1 MHSTSRAAFAAIA
14 LSLAAP
20 AARAQSPAPAPAGV
34 PKLAYIN
41 LQAILGQ
48 APGRADAESKFEK
61 EMTGYRATVQ
71 AMGDSLN
78 KLIAEYN
85 KQEITLSPTA
95 KEARQKTIRGK
106 EEDYQKRARLL
117 EQQAQQ
123 RQAELVQPIM
133 DRIKLVIDDVRRE
146 DGYTIIF
153 DAGAQGSGI
162 VAADKNLD
170 ITDRVLARLRT
181 VAATPLPA
189 AKADSD
195 SKRGGAKG
203 APAGAPAGVTKQK
216 PSTQ

>member
-1 MHSTSRAAFAAIA
+1 MFFPTSRAA
-14 LSLAAP
+14 LAATLITV
-20 AARAQSPAPAPAGV
+20 AAAAANAQTTAPPPTGT

-48 APGRADAESKFEK
+48 APGRAEAEAQFEK
-61 EMTGYRATVQ
+61 EMTGYRSTVQ

-78 KLIAEYN
+78 RLVADYN
-85 KQEITLSPTA
+85 KQEITLSPAA
-95 KEARQKTIRGK
+95 KEGRQKTIRGK
-106 EEDYQKRARLL
+106 EEAYQKRARQL

-170 ITDRVLARLRT
+170 ITDRVLARLRS
-181 VAATPLPA
+181 VATTPPA
-189 AKADSD
+189 PSKGDTA
-195 SKRGGAKG
+195 KRGGDRG

-216 PSTQ
+216 SPTQ